1 MASSDGRRD
10 PFQAGIS
17 RKSRKVT
24 QQPIHPADLEEFTDI
39 DLHSN
44 NFVFANPTMTDLWAQ
59 ANPEHNFFK
68 RGGTLDHSYGGGI
81 CVSVVYAG
89 QHRNIAFPFTVSDLQ
104 RNLTVLKTAHTLG
117 FDHRVMA

>member
-1 MASSDGRRD
+1 MATQGRRD
-10 PFQAGIS
+10 PFQGIS
-17 RKSRKVT
+17 RKDRKVT
-24 QQPIHPADLEEFTDI
+24 ETPIHLADLEEFDI
-39 DLHSN
+39 DLHAS
-44 NFVFANPTMTDLWAQ
+44 NFVFANSTMTDLWAQ

-81 CVSVVYAG
+81 CVSVVYEK
-89 QHRNIAFPFTVSDLQ
+89 QHRNIAFPFTLSDLQ